1 MTPRIKE
8 WSNDF
13 LILSEDLAGPI
24 ALAKK
29 MRIEDEIR
37 VCQGQIE
44 GLRKSR
50 PEGKRLIE
58 MIVSDLNRIQ
68 EANSQERAES
78 VLLRNARELS
88 ESYQR
93 QAQGYPSNSK
103 ALLQEI
109 ASYFSLLDIETIAET
124 LEKRIAPAPVD
135 VDEQIEELQM
145 RIEDLK
151 SAPPYH
157 WPSDEDVGEFFRS
170 GHVPTNWRGRSVSAT
185 CFPAQIAERICSDF
199 LIEYRTRAVCYLK
212 PVTNVGVLVS
222 TLPEKKKAVW
232 TELYTL
238 LAITPQSRRHIYIPI
253 SAAKETSD
261 ESVPENPMFKRG

>member
-1 MTPRIKE
+1 MTPRTKN

-37 VCQGQIE
+37 ACQGQIE

-50 PEGKRLIE
+50 PQGKRLIG
-58 MIVSDLNRIQ
+58 MIVDDLNRLQ
-68 EANSQERAES
+68 AAQSQDIAES

-109 ASYFSLLDIETIAET
+109 ASHFSLLDIETIAET
-124 LEKRIAPAPVD
+124 LEKQIVPAGVD

-157 WPSDEDVGEFFRS
+157 WPSDDDVGAFFRS

-185 CFPAQIAERICSDF
+185 YFPAQIAERICSDF

-212 PVTNVGVLVS
+212 PVTNVGVLIH

-232 TELYTL
+232 NELYTL
-238 LAITPQSRRHIYIPI
+238 LALNPQTRRHIYIPI
-253 SAAKETSD
+253 SAAKEIND
-261 ESVPENPMFKRG
+261 VSVPENPMFKRG